1 MWDYPTGLWTCRPS
15 RSCSWLLTGV
25 TRRHRAAG
33 LEHRGELYAHLVG
46 CCMAATNQAGLEREV
61 ELFQLFVVW
70 QPRQLQRVAEP
81 TALAEAD
88 ICFQE

>member
-1 MWDYPTGLWTCRPS
+1 VRLVS
-15 RSCSWLLTGV
+15 R
-25 TRRHRAAG
+25 
-33 LEHRGELYAHLVG
+33 HRGELYARLVG

-88 ICFQE
+88 ICFQEWVDEVRVLAASGG